1 MREIIEKLYY
11 GNIKPTEKPIK
22 EESGYQESARL
33 AVRHE
38 EYLLKSLIGEQKATF
53 EKFTDAMSE
62 VDCYEREEA
71 FVSGFRIGAQLMLA
85 ALSDGKSNLRP
96 FS

>member
-38 EYLLKSLIGEQKATF
+38 EYLLKSLIGEHKATF
-53 EKFTDAMSE
+53 HP
-62 VDCYEREEA
+62 
-71 FVSGFRIGAQLMLA
+71 
-85 ALSDGKSNLRP
+85 KSLDFGYFNNEQCQRQSL
-96 FS
+96 

>member
-62 VDCYEREEA
+62 VDCCTI
-71 FVSGFRIGAQLMLA
+71 FI
-85 ALSDGKSNLRP
+85 KSFQNILKLHRKIVLLIHNKETD
-96 FS
+96 FL

>member
-22 EESGYQESARL
+22 EESGYQEL
-33 AVRHE
+33 VR
-38 EYLLKSLIGEQKATF
+38 
-53 EKFTDAMSE
+53 
-62 VDCYEREEA
+62 
-71 FVSGFRIGAQLMLA
+71 LA

-96 FS
+96 FA